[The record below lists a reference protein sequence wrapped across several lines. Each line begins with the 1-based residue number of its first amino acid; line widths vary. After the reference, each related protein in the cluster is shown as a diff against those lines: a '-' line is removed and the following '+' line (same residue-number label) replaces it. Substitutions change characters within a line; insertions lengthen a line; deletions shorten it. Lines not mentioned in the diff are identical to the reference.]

1 MYQSIDLDKNGFH
14 QMINKKQSKK
24 KTVSFFLTTL
34 KNSYRSE
41 MSHEDTHEKHEFRCY
56 EYIKYQVIFF
66 FITQLR

>member
-1 MYQSIDLDKNGFH
+1 
-14 QMINKKQSKK
+14 MINKKQSKK

-56 EYIKYQVIFF
+56 EYI
-66 FITQLR
+66 